1 MFSAKK
7 RTKGRDPAPNPWHK
21 ARKLLARKGAFKP
34 RISMRIWLTA
44 LFVLVTAFAEVTA
57 YQIVHPILRDT
68 LNRSSAAAFN
78 QVGVQ
83 FEEQVQRLREQ
94 GEGLNEQRISAFAR
108 SHGLQWGIVDKAG
121 SQVQGGNLDDWG
133 VGTVERS
140 FEEPRRPVDA
150 KAPIKTGR
158 YKGQQRATYA
168 YPIDVKVE
176 GKDEYQPR
184 AVVFVKYYTQSDIEN
199 VQSALN
205 NIERLALLAGA
216 LALLIAGFA
225 GYFAAVL
232 ISRRISRLGL
242 AAENLAAGHFDERIT
257 SSVEDEVGSLGE
269 TFNAM
274 AVSLK
279 GAFGQIEQEKER
291 GSAILNGMT
300 DAVIGVNRELE
311 PVFLN
316 PRAKRL
322 LESSD
327 HDFHNRLQEVLA
339 KTRYSGP
346 VTDPAAETGDRLIEI
361 RAAPLEDGALAILRD
376 VTEDLHMQRVKA
388 EFIANASHELKTPLT
403 ALSGYLEMLEDEE
416 DERVRAEFLTDMR
429 VQTERLQNLARTLLD
444 LSRLDA
450 NAVTFRTEEVD
461 LEDLLYGVRRDFGYT
476 GRELNISA
484 DPDLPLVLTDPN
496 QLHRAIAILV
506 DNALKYSDD
515 HAPVD
520 LRLSR
525 QDGRVAISVA
535 DRGCGI
541 PEREIPHIFDRFYRA
556 QGSSRA
562 DGTDLGLALAH
573 EITDHLGGAIEVLS
587 SPSTGSTFTVLLPLT
602 ANPPTA
608 NGGSRPESLVP
619 NQGNDRRPARR

>member
-7 RTKGRDPAPNPWHK
+7 KGPGKGPASSPWRE
-21 ARKLLARKGAFKP
+21 ARKLLAPKGEFRP
-34 RISMRIWLTA
+34 RLSMRIWLTA
-44 LFVLVTAFAEVTA
+44 LFVLVTAFAAITA
-57 YQIVHPILRDT
+57 YQIVHPILYET
-68 LNRSSAAAFN
+68 LNRSSEAAFK
-78 QVGVQ
+78 QVGDQ
-83 FEEQVQRLREQ
+83 FRDQVQRLNDRGEQ
-94 GEGLNEQRISAFAR
+94 LNEQRINAFAR
-108 SHGLQWGIVDKAG
+108 SHGLQWGIVEGKGG
-121 SQVQGGNLDDWG
+121 SLTAGNLDEWSPG
-133 VGTVERS
+133 PVKRAV
-140 FEEPRRPVDA
+140 EEPRRPSDDMDQ
-150 KAPIKTGR
+150 IQTGIH
-158 YKGQQRATYA
+158 KGQQQATYA
-168 YPIDVKVE
+168 YPIDVDVEVNGKVE
-176 GKDEYQPR
+176 SQPR
-184 AVVFVKYYTQSDIEN
+184 AVVFVKYFTQGDIEN
-199 VQSALN
+199 VRAALN
-205 NIERLALLAGA
+205 TIERLALLAGA

-232 ISRRISRLGL
+232 ISRRISRLGR

-316 PRAKRL
+316 PRAKKL

-327 HDFHNRLQEVLA
+327 HAFHNRLQEVLA
-339 KTRYSGP
+339 KTHYSGP
-346 VTDPAAETGDRLIEI
+346 VTEPAAEAGDRLIEI

-429 VQTERLQNLARTLLD
+429 VQTERLHNLARTLLD

-461 LEDLLYGVRRDFGYT
+461 LEDLLYGLRRDFGYT
-476 GRELNISA
+476 GRELNIRA
-484 DPDLPLVLTDPN
+484 DADVPPVQTDPN

-506 DNALKYSDD
+506 DNALKYSDED
-515 HAPVD
+515 SPVE
-520 LRLSR
+520 LGLYH

-562 DGTDLGLALAH
+562 DGTGLGLALAH
-573 EITDHLGGAIEVLS
+573 EITDHLGGEIEVLS
-587 SPSTGSTFTVLLPLT
+587 SPNAGSTFSILLPLT
-602 ANPPTA
+602 AASPLA
-608 NGGSRPESLVP
+608 NGSLNPESLKSLPEV
-619 NQGNDRRPARR
+619 

>member
-7 RTKGRDPAPNPWHK
+7 KAPGKGPASSPWRE
-21 ARKLLARKGAFKP
+21 ARKLLAPKGEFKP
-34 RISMRIWLTA
+34 RLSMRIWLTA
-44 LFVLVTAFAEVTA
+44 LFVLVTAFAAITA
-57 YQIVHPILRDT
+57 YQIVHPILYET
-68 LNRSSAAAFN
+68 LNRSSEAAFK
-78 QVGVQ
+78 QVGDQ
-83 FEEQVQRLREQ
+83 FRDQVQRLNDRGEQ
-94 GEGLNEQRISAFAR
+94 LNEQRINAFAR
-108 SHGLQWGIVDKAG
+108 SHGLQWGIVEGKGG
-121 SQVQGGNLDDWG
+121 SLTAGNLDEWSPG
-133 VGTVERS
+133 PVKRAV
-140 FEEPRRPVDA
+140 EEPRRPSDDMDQ
-150 KAPIKTGR
+150 IQTGIH
-158 YKGQQRATYA
+158 KGQQQATYA
-168 YPIDVKVE
+168 YPIDVDVEVNGKVE
-176 GKDEYQPR
+176 SQPR
-184 AVVFVKYYTQSDIEN
+184 AVVFVKYFTQGDIEN
-199 VQSALN
+199 VRAALN
-205 NIERLALLAGA
+205 TIERLALLAGA

-232 ISRRISRLGL
+232 ISRRISRLGR

-316 PRAKRL
+316 PRAKKL

-327 HDFHNRLQEVLA
+327 HAFHNRLQEVLA
-339 KTRYSGP
+339 KTHYSGP
-346 VTDPAAETGDRLIEI
+346 VTEPAAEAGDRLIEI

-429 VQTERLQNLARTLLD
+429 VQTERLHKLARTLLD

-461 LEDLLYGVRRDFGYT
+461 LEDLLYGLRRDFGYT
-476 GRELNISA
+476 GRELNIRA
-484 DPDLPLVLTDPN
+484 DADVPPVQTDPN
-496 QLHRAIAILV
+496 QLHRVIAILV
-506 DNALKYSDD
+506 DNALKYSDENS
-515 HAPVD
+515 PVE
-520 LRLSR
+520 LGLYH

-562 DGTDLGLALAH
+562 DGTGLGLALAH
-573 EITDHLGGAIEVLS
+573 EITDHLGGEIEVLS
-587 SPSTGSTFTVLLPLT
+587 SPNAGSTFSILLPLT
-602 ANPPTA
+602 AASPLA
-608 NGGSRPESLVP
+608 NGSLNPESLKSLPEV
-619 NQGNDRRPARR
+619 

>member
-7 RTKGRDPAPNPWHK
+7 KGPGKGPASSPWRE
-21 ARKLLARKGAFKP
+21 ARKLLAPKGEFRP
-34 RISMRIWLTA
+34 RLSMRIWLTA
-44 LFVLVTAFAEVTA
+44 LFVLVTAFAAITA
-57 YQIVHPILRDT
+57 YQIVHPILYET
-68 LNRSSAAAFN
+68 LNRSSEAAFK
-78 QVGVQ
+78 QVGDQ
-83 FEEQVQRLREQ
+83 FRDQVQRLNDRGEQ
-94 GEGLNEQRISAFAR
+94 LNEQRINAFAR
-108 SHGLQWGIVDKAG
+108 SHGLQWGIVEGKGG
-121 SQVQGGNLDDWG
+121 SLTAGNLDEWSPG
-133 VGTVERS
+133 PVKRAV
-140 FEEPRRPVDA
+140 EEPRRPSDDMDQ
-150 KAPIKTGR
+150 IQTGIH
-158 YKGQQRATYA
+158 KGQQQATYA
-168 YPIDVKVE
+168 YPIDVDVEVNGKVE
-176 GKDEYQPR
+176 SQPR
-184 AVVFVKYYTQSDIEN
+184 AVVFVKYFTQGDIEN
-199 VQSALN
+199 VRAALN
-205 NIERLALLAGA
+205 TIERLALLAGA

-232 ISRRISRLGL
+232 ISRRISRLGR

-316 PRAKRL
+316 PRAKKL

-327 HDFHNRLQEVLA
+327 HAFHNRLQEVLA
-339 KTRYSGP
+339 KTHYSGP
-346 VTDPAAETGDRLIEI
+346 VTEPAAEAGDRLIEI

-429 VQTERLQNLARTLLD
+429 VQTERLHNLARTLLD

-461 LEDLLYGVRRDFGYT
+461 LEDLLYGLRRDFGYT
-476 GRELNISA
+476 GRELNIRA
-484 DPDLPLVLTDPN
+484 DADVPPVQTDPN

-506 DNALKYSDD
+506 DNALKYSDED
-515 HAPVD
+515 SPVE
-520 LRLSR
+520 LGLYH

-562 DGTDLGLALAH
+562 DGTGLGLALAH
-573 EITDHLGGAIEVLS
+573 EIIDHLGGEIEVLS
-587 SPSTGSTFTVLLPLT
+587 SPNAGSTFSILLPLT
-602 ANPPTA
+602 AASPLA
-608 NGGSRPESLVP
+608 NGSLNPESLKSLPEV
-619 NQGNDRRPARR
+619 